1 MRYLVLIMLLCG
13 LGLGAGVVAAQDG
26 FSPTPA
32 PVSDDEVNRVAK
44 QMYCPVCENIP
55 LDVCPTEACRQ
66 WRQTIREKLAL
77 GWDERQVKE
86 YFVTQYGERVL
97 AEPTARGLTV
107 LVWVLPPLAVAVGGF
122 FLWRFL
128 RANTRAAAPA
138 VAAPAEEAP
147 KDDYQA
153 RLEAELRERR

>member
-1 MRYLVLIMLLCG
+1 MRTLVM
-13 LGLGAGVVAAQDG
+13 LGLLLSLALGASAAWAQEG
-26 FSPTPA
+26 APPTPA
-32 PVSDDEVNRVAK
+32 ISDDEVNRVAK

-66 WRQTIREKLAL
+66 WRLTIREKLAL
-77 GWDERQVKE
+77 GWDEQQVKD

-97 AEPTARGLTV
+97 AEPTARGLNV

-128 RANTRAAAPA
+128 RANTRAAAPEL
-138 VAAPAEEAP
+138 VTPAGEAP
-147 KDDYQA
+147 QDDDLA